1 MTNDK
6 DVVIIGSGNVA
17 THLALALNANG
28 FCISQ
33 IYSRLLPNAQLLADR
48 VGATA
53 ISSLTDI
60 SSDAKW
66 YIISVKDD
74 AIPQI
79 ADILFSRI
87 SPDAYVLHT
96 AGSVSIDVLK
106 AKFAHCG
113 VLYPMQTFT
122 KSRELDF
129 SVVPC
134 FIEGAD
140 DDCFEEILHF
150 TEHIS
155 SRVVAADSHKRKIM
169 HLAAVFACNM
179 VNHCY
184 SLAEQILNE
193 NHLDFSL
200 LYPLIAETASKAQ
213 TMSPYEAQTGPMIR
227 YDQSV
232 MTAQKSMLH
241 YADMIQLYDIM
252 AKSIHKRHAK

>member
-17 THLALALNANG
+17 THLALALKANN
-28 FCISQ
+28 FNISQ
-33 IYSRLLPNAQLLADR
+33 VYSRQMPNATLLANR

-53 ISSLTDI
+53 ISSLADI

-66 YIISVKDD
+66 YIISIKDD

-79 ADILFSRI
+79 ADSLSSCI
-87 SPDAYVLHT
+87 SPDAYVMHT

-122 KSRELDF
+122 KSRALDF

-140 DDCFEEILHF
+140 DDCFEEIRHF

-155 SRVVAADSHKRKIM
+155 SRVVGADSHRRKIM

-184 SLAEQILNE
+184 NLAEQILND
-193 NHLDFSL
+193 NNLDFSL

-213 TMSPYEAQTGPMIR
+213 TMSPHDAQTGPMIR

-241 YADMIQLYDIM
+241 DKDMIQLYDIM
-252 AKSIHKRHAK
+252 AKSIHQRHTK